1 MKFTEVIDGL
11 GQGLAFSRK
20 KWEFLRIG
28 EKIIR
33 RGCFIVRQIPQ
44 SIPADVVPK
53 MTGLPDCAK
62 WILADI
68 GDGAISYRD
77 QVLIIE
83 CDGNGENLATSYIP
97 TWEDIFADDWEEV
110 AL

>member
-28 EKIIR
+28 
-33 RGCFIVRQIPQ
+33 
-44 SIPADVVPK
+44 D
-53 MTGLPDCAK
+53 
-62 WILADI
+62 
-68 GDGAISYRD
+68 
-77 QVLIIE
+77 
-83 CDGNGENLATSYIP
+83 LATSYIP

-110 AL
+110 VL